1 MRELILLRH
10 AAALAAPV
18 GASDFERPL
27 SEPGRLEAAQ
37 AAQRLAGTAAIERI
51 LFSPARRTS
60 ETAQIIAD
68 ELSLAPQALVAIPAL
83 YVATA
88 AVIRASV
95 AHNHGG
101 ANVVLIVGHNPGI
114 SEFGCELAGLGFH
127 AQLPTAGF
135 WRRSLGAQV
144 WQALIDEAG
153 PENK

>member
-1 MRELILLRH
+1 MRH
-10 AAALAAPV
+10 AAALAAPA

-60 ETAQIIAD
+60 ETARIIAD
-68 ELSLAPQALVAIPAL
+68 ELSFAAQALVAMPAL

-88 AVIRASV
+88 AVIRAAV
-95 AHNHGG
+95 AHNHRG
-101 ANVVLIVGHNPGI
+101 AHVVLIVGHNPGI

-135 WRRSLGAQV
+135 WRRSLGAQA
-144 WQALIDEAG
+144 WQTLIDEAG
-153 PENK
+153 PEIK